1 MLRLAE
7 MTTGLIT
14 SNISQLVDSRF
25 LKCNFKTYSKIPI
38 GSVCQGMGRIFVK
51 MLYISLS
58 LVTKTQ
64 TLRKTLKAG
73 KAESL
78 ASVVP
83 SASSLPR
90 SALPQCYQKICLKV
104 ISPYNKPIRHSVSH
118 LNCELATLHIWWWS
132 AVENAI
138 LIWHPRL
145 CITHESL

>member
-1 MLRLAE
+1 MRIPRLAE

-25 LKCNFKTYSKIPI
+25 LKCNLKTYPKIPI

-90 SALPQCYQKICLKV
+90 SALPQCYQNNM
-104 ISPYNKPIRHSVSH
+104 S
-118 LNCELATLHIWWWS
+118 
-132 AVENAI
+132 
-138 LIWHPRL
+138 
-145 CITHESL
+145 